1 MTHRAPLPL
10 LRLVNDARGERIV
23 IAYVRCPVCL
33 RDARST
39 DPLVELPECDTCET
53 TIYVAPTMAEA

>member
-1 MTHRAPLPL
+1 M
-10 LRLVNDARGERIV
+10 LRLVNDARGERVV

-39 DPLVELPECDTCET
+39 EPLVFLPECDTCGT
-53 TIYVAPTMAEA
+53 TIYVAPTVAEA